1 MWWSGISQYCSIL
14 LGDFTDRNNNKIMP
28 WYTFLELIGKFQ
40 VILIYNKIP
49 KMLVLKLMREFS
61 KLQNINAL
69 SKAREGNHNSSVTW

>member
-1 MWWSGISQYCSIL
+1 
-14 LGDFTDRNNNKIMP
+14 MP

-69 SKAREGNHNSSVTW
+69 SKAREGNHNSSVT